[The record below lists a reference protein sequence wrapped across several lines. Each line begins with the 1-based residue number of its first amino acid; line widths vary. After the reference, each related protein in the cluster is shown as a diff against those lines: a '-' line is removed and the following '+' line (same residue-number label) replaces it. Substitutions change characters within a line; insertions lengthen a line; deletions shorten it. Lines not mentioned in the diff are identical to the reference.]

1 MGSVRGGEV
10 LQAKTLALIGWLETL
25 ITPQGDRAGQPFELL
40 EWERRLL
47 NGVIDSDVSTAA
59 MSLGRG
65 NGKTTFSAALGAAGI
80 MGPLAQP
87 NAEVTLM
94 ASAFGQARIGFAHAK
109 AFLTPWIE
117 SEPRR
122 FSITDTSQRATIVD
136 RHTGSSLIARGS
148 DPRRAHGLAP
158 VLALLDEPAQ
168 WPPSTAN
175 AMVAALTTAD
185 GKIPDA
191 LFIALGTRPA
201 DSGHW
206 FQQWLDGGADYSQ
219 IHAAT
224 DKMPLYQR
232 KTWLRANPALDDMPH
247 LERAIRR
254 HVGRAKRS
262 DSELQSFKALRLNM
276 GMTDTVRS
284 VLLTT
289 QAWQQCE
296 TADMPPMSGPLVWG
310 VDLGSGAAMSAVSCY
325 APETGALEC
334 MAAFP
339 ALPDLKERG
348 RRDGVGTLYQQMYD
362 RHELTIAGQYTVNPA
377 LLLEY
382 ALDRWGPPAALAADR
397 YRESDLRE
405 ACSDAGIP
413 PAALVMRGQ
422 GFRDGADD
430 VRRFRRAVAERVV
443 KTPVS
448 LLLRSALGG
457 AVTVSDPA
465 GNHKLA
471 KAKDTAERR
480 DGHRDDAA
488 AATILGVAEGQRW
501 IARQASA
508 EPVAAFSGFIPWD

>member
-1 MGSVRGGEV
+1 METTPTRFIDFGSGTGKIVKGGEV

-206 FQQWLDGGADYSQ
+206 FQQWLNGGADYSQ

-232 KTWLRANPALDDMPH
+232 KTWLRANSGP
-247 LERAIRR
+247 
-254 HVGRAKRS
+254 GRYAAPGTGHTPTRWPCKT
-262 DSELQSFKALRLNM
+262 LRLRAAIIQ
-276 GMTDTVRS
+276 GVAPEYGHDRHRS
-284 VLLTT
+284 V
-289 QAWQQCE
+289 
-296 TADMPPMSGPLVWG
+296 
-310 VDLGSGAAMSAVSCY
+310 
-325 APETGALEC
+325 
-334 MAAFP
+334 
-339 ALPDLKERG
+339 
-348 RRDGVGTLYQQMYD
+348 
-362 RHELTIAGQYTVNPA
+362 
-377 LLLEY
+377 
-382 ALDRWGPPAALAADR
+382 
-397 YRESDLRE
+397 
-405 ACSDAGIP
+405 
-413 PAALVMRGQ
+413 
-422 GFRDGADD
+422 
-430 VRRFRRAVAERVV
+430 
-443 KTPVS
+443 
-448 LLLRSALGG
+448 
-457 AVTVSDPA
+457 
-465 GNHKLA
+465 
-471 KAKDTAERR
+471 
-480 DGHRDDAA
+480 
-488 AATILGVAEGQRW
+488 
-501 IARQASA
+501 
-508 EPVAAFSGFIPWD
+508 